1 MPRLGSAD
9 RVRLNPTRA
18 DLSLKCWGRLGK
30 SGFPLRRNAIR
41 RSRRAFAIVV
51 ENERY
56 AVTRRA
62 GGIMEIDILGSADS
76 LTSTVTR
83 LPEGKF
89 SVRSGTSQIDTV
101 ILADQVLEL
110 RIRGQLFHALRKPKA
125 TDAYSRR
132 EDLGCT
138 ARLADDI

>member
-1 MPRLGSAD
+1 
-9 RVRLNPTRA
+9 
-18 DLSLKCWGRLGK
+18 
-30 SGFPLRRNAIR
+30 
-41 RSRRAFAIVV
+41 
-51 ENERY
+51 
-56 AVTRRA
+56 
-62 GGIMEIDILGSADS
+62 MELEILGSAEC
-76 LTSTVTR
+76 LTPTVSR
-83 LPEGKF
+83 LPKGKF